1 MGKKMIKAEPHPEL
15 PVEKLRWRCDPKLFD
30 FKTTDELTACEGIIG
45 QHRAENAIQLG
56 LEVKGRGYNIFV
68 TGLVGTGRTFTIKHL
83 LEKLDKGKEAPD
95 DILYVNNFSTPDMP
109 RAITLPAGKGCQ
121 FKTDIEHLVTSLLK
135 TISGIFASEEYKQ
148 RRKEIVEIYK
158 QKQAEIIQE
167 FEKKVA
173 QEGFVLV
180 QVQMGPYV
188 KPDLQPVLE
197 EKPVGFKQLET
208 LVAEQKFPQEKLEQL
223 KKAYNELYSQMETS
237 FAANKEVIKDM
248 EESLESQD
256 KKLLVPIIEEM
267 IAELKRKYTYKPVAI
282 YLKEVQEDVIA
293 HLDFF
298 REPKREEPQAG
309 PQALFGAAP
318 EDPLKNYRVNLL
330 VDNSQTEGA
339 PIIIET
345 SPSYRNLFGTIERVM
360 ERGGVWKT
368 DFTMIKAGSLLRANG
383 GYLVMNALDIL
394 LEPGAWPALKRTLK
408 FGQVEIQS
416 FDPFYFMASTGLK
429 PEPIEAELKVVL
441 IGEEF
446 LYQLLYHRD
455 EDFKK
460 VFKIK
465 AEFDSVMPKDD
476 KIICEYAAFIRKITS
491 EEKLLAFDPEG
502 TSAVIEFAVRL
513 AGKHN
518 KITTRFAAVSDLI
531 REASYWAQKAKAK
544 SVAASHVEKAVK
556 EWKKRHSLTEDK
568 IQEMIEEGDL
578 LIDTKGAK
586 VGQVN
591 GLSVYSIG
599 EYSFGKPTRITAET
613 SLGRSGVINI
623 EREAELSGPTHS
635 KGVLILTGYLQ
646 GKYAQDKP
654 LVMNASICFEQ
665 SYAGVDGD
673 SASSTEIY
681 AILSSL
687 AGAPIRQDLAI
698 TGSVNQK
705 GEIQPIGGV
714 NQKIEGHFDVCK
726 ARRLTGTQGVLIP
739 HQNADELMLKREVVK
754 AVEAGRFHI
763 YAIKTIDE
771 GIEILTGVKAGVRKK
786 DGEFEEET
794 INYLVDRKLKKL
806 AESWRAYIGNDT
818 AS

>member
-30 FKTTDELTACEGIIG
+30 FKTTDELSACEGIIG
-45 QHRAENAIQLG
+45 QRRAESAIQLG

-83 LEKLDKGKEAPD
+83 LEKLDKGKEPPD
-95 DILYVNNFSTPDMP
+95 DILYVHNFSDPDMP
-109 RAITLPAGKGCQ
+109 RAITLPAGRGSR
-121 FKTDIEHLVTSLLK
+121 FKKDMENLVNSLLN
-135 TISGIFASEEYKQ
+135 TISGIFASEEYQQK
-148 RRKEIVEIYK
+148 RKEIVEIFK
-158 QKQAEIIQE
+158 QRQTKIIQG
-167 FEKKVA
+167 FEKKVTA
-173 QEGFVLV
+173 RGFILV
-180 QVQMGPYV
+180 QLQMGPYV
-188 KPDLQPVLE
+188 KPDLQPVVE
-197 EKPVGFKQLET
+197 EKPVDFKQLES
-208 LVAEQKFPQEKLEQL
+208 LVAEEKFPREKLSQL
-223 KKAYNELYSQMETS
+223 KEAYAELHSEMETAFVAS
-237 FAANKEVIKDM
+237 KGIIKEM
-248 EESLESQD
+248 EEALGAQD
-256 KKLLVPIIEEM
+256 EKILVPMIEEM
-267 IAELKRKYTYKPVAI
+267 IAELKREYTYKSVAI
-282 YLKEVQEDVIA
+282 YLNEVQDNVIA

-298 REPKREEPQAG
+298 RQPKREEPPAG
-309 PQALFGAAP
+309 PQALLGSAP
-318 EDPLKNYRVNLL
+318 ENPLKNYRVNLL
-330 VDNSQTEGA
+330 VDNSKTEGA

-345 SPSYRNLFGTIERVM
+345 FPSYTNLFGTIERVM

-394 LEPGAWPALKRTLK
+394 LEPGAWPALKRTLR
-408 FGQVEIQS
+408 FGQVQIQS
-416 FDPFYFMASTGLK
+416 LDPFYFVASSSLK
-429 PEPIEAELKVVL
+429 PEPIEADLKVLL
-441 IGEEF
+441 IGDEF
-446 LYQLLYHRD
+446 LHQLLYYRD

-460 VFKIK
+460 VFKVK
-465 AEFDSVMPKDD
+465 AEFDSVMPRDD
-476 KIICEYAAFIRKITS
+476 KTIHEYASFLKKIT
-491 EEKLLAFDPEG
+491 EEDELLPFNPEG
-502 TSAVIEFAVRL
+502 ASAVIEFGVRL
-513 AGKHN
+513 AGKQS
-518 KITTRFAAVSDLI
+518 KITTRFTAISDLI
-531 REASYWAQKAKAK
+531 REASYWAKKAKAK
-544 SVAASHVEKAVK
+544 TVAGSHVERAIE

-586 VGQVN
+586 VGQIN

-599 EYSFGKPTRITAET
+599 QYSFGKPTRITAQT
-613 SLGRSGVINI
+613 SLGRAGVINI

-665 SYAGVDGD
+665 SYGGVDGD

-687 AGAPIRQDLAI
+687 AEVPIRQDLAV

-739 HQNADELMLKREVVK
+739 HQNADELMLKQEVVK

-786 DGEFEEET
+786 DGEFEDET
-794 INYLVDRKLKKL
+794 INYLVDRKLNKL

>member
-1 MGKKMIKAEPHPEL
+1 MGKKMIKAERHPEL
-15 PVEKLRWRCDPKLFD
+15 PVEKLRWRCDPKQFH
-30 FKTTDELTACEGIIG
+30 FKTTEELMPCEGIIG
-45 QHRAENAIQLG
+45 QKRAENAIQLG
-56 LEVKGRGYNIFV
+56 LEVQGRGYNVFV

-83 LEKLDKGKEAPD
+83 LEKLDKGKELPD
-95 DILYVNNFSTPDMP
+95 DILYVNNFSNPDMP
-109 RAITLPAGKGCQ
+109 RAITLPTGKGCR
-121 FKTDIEHLVTSLLK
+121 FKADMEHLVTSLLK
-135 TISGIFASEEYKQ
+135 TISGILASEEYQLK
-148 RRKEIVEIYK
+148 RKEIVEIYK
-158 QKQAEIIQE
+158 QKQAEIIE
-167 FEKKVA
+167 AFEKRVA
-173 QEGFVLV
+173 EEGFALV

-188 KPDLQPVLE
+188 KPDLQPLLQK
-197 EKPVGFKQLET
+197 KPVGFKELESM
-208 LVAEQKFPQEKLEQL
+208 VAEQKFPGEKLEQL
-223 KKAYNELYSQMETS
+223 KKVYDQLYSQMETS
-237 FAANKEVIKDM
+237 FATTKKIIKDM
-248 EESLESQD
+248 EESLESHD
-256 KKLLVPIIEEM
+256 EKLLVPIIEEM
-267 IAELKRKYTYKPVAI
+267 IAEVKRRYTYKSVAI
-282 YLKEVQEDVIA
+282 YLNEVQEDVIA

-298 REPKREEPQAG
+298 REPKKEEPAG
-309 PQALFGAAP
+309 PQMFMGAAP

-330 VDNSQTEGA
+330 IDNSKTEKP

-368 DFTMIKAGSLLRANG
+368 DFTMIKAGSVLRAKG
-383 GYLVMNALDIL
+383 GYLVMNALDLL
-394 LEPGAWPALKRTLK
+394 LEPGAWPALKRALR
-408 FGQVEIQS
+408 FGQVEIAS

-429 PEPIEAELKVVL
+429 PEPIDAELKVVL
-441 IGEEF
+441 IGDEF

-465 AEFDSVMPKDD
+465 AEFDSVMPRDD
-476 KIICEYAAFIRKITS
+476 KIICEYASFIRKITT
-491 EEKLLAFDPEG
+491 EDKLLPFNPEG
-502 TSAVIEFAVRL
+502 TSAVIEFAVKL
-513 AGKHN
+513 AGKHS
-518 KITTRFAAVSDLI
+518 KITTRFTALSDLI
-531 REASYWAQKAKAK
+531 REASYWAQKTKAKA
-544 SVAASHVEKAVK
+544 VAAGHVEKAVE

-568 IQEMIEEGDL
+568 IQEMFEEGDI

-591 GLSVYSIG
+591 GLSIYSIG

-687 AGAPIRQDLAI
+687 AGAPIRQDLAV

-714 NQKIEGHFDVCK
+714 NQKIEGYFDVCK
-726 ARRLTGTQGVLIP
+726 ARRLTGNQGVLIP
-739 HQNADELMLKREVVK
+739 YQNVDELMLKREVVD
-754 AVEAGRFHI
+754 AVEAGKFHI
-763 YAIKTIDE
+763 YAIKSIDE

-786 DGEFEEET
+786 NGEFEEET
-794 INYLVDRKLKKL
+794 INHLVDRKLKGL
-806 AESWRAYIGNDT
+806 AESWRAYIGNESAT
-818 AS
+818 